1 MKKKIHE
8 PCISSFP
15 HLLYL
20 CHAKVIINSNDW
32 YYHRNIFG
40 MLVHFPFI
48 EQLSQA
54 ERKTIVEIDKAY
66 CFATSC
72 ENETKMLSKYLLI
85 YYFFFSFSYF
95 FFSALNITPIVNK
108 STRDFHHSM
117 ENFHDNSM
125 RWIKFGVFIILQ
137 LKLRSIQRVL
147 LLWISLLRI

>member
-1 MKKKIHE
+1 MKWKKKYMNHAF
-8 PCISSFP
+8 PLSPISST
-15 HLLYL
+15 

-85 YYFFFSFSYF
+85 YYFFFLFRTSFF
-95 FFSALNITPIVNK
+95 LHWTLLRLLTNRRGI
-108 STRDFHHSM
+108 
-117 ENFHDNSM
+117 
-125 RWIKFGVFIILQ
+125 FIIQWKIFTTTQCDGLN
-137 LKLRSIQRVL
+137 LVFS
-147 LLWISLLRI
+147 SYCN